1 MPLRGCAL
9 RVGRAGAP
17 NRLGL
22 QLLDMQNEKERA
34 HYRPSQQVSA
44 RGWRGQPDLVPVWE
58 SEGEALFLQGGGV
71 QSYYTPRSN
80 PDGVAVT
87 VACIDESTVEKLEV
101 RAFDGA
107 NWEASYSTTGIA
119 DCSK

>member
-1 MPLRGCAL
+1 VC
-9 RVGRAGAP
+9 
-17 NRLGL
+17 
-22 QLLDMQNEKERA
+22 
-34 HYRPSQQVSA
+34 
-44 RGWRGQPDLVPVWE
+44 
-58 SEGEALFLQGGGV
+58 GV

-101 RAFDGA
+101 RAFDGQ